1 MHLFK
6 EKKAFEKKGK
16 KSGKLAW
23 TFAFCLGISI
33 VVSFAILSFISIKE
47 IRKNTVAIYSQDS
60 QLIAKAYSESI
71 SNWIDRIASELAVYT
86 SAEVCDEGSSQDI
99 ALWLK
104 NSVRKRP
111 EVFEYVLFIDKDG
124 NSFYDSG
131 ATGNHSD
138 RSYFRAIVN
147 GEKKLIVTDPT
158 VAKATGKTSI
168 MIVKPAYNVRNQLIG
183 MFVGVTE
190 FQSLQTKIA
199 SMKIGTAGN
208 GFLLSGNGIIIAHP
222 DSQFLNKNL
231 LQDNSF
237 GTDVNDVAKEMTG
250 GKSGSR
256 FIKINGSGKNLIVYA
271 PLLST
276 DWSFAVLVPE
286 KQLNEASFRIRNII
300 IIFAVII
307 GLLLC
312 TNSGILIV
320 FSLKPLGFMHKAI
333 AEIATGQADLT
344 KRISVDS
351 KNEIGAVVD
360 EFNKFLQKLQV
371 IVSKIKDSRLTL
383 GIIDEELQSGTSETA
398 NSISSILIHIENVA
412 NKINEQ
418 NAGVSEAAS
427 AVNQISSN
435 IISMEKMTG
444 DQSASVQQAS
454 SAVEQMLG
462 NISSVNSSVEKMASS
477 FGELQQTAQNGVLK
491 QNDVNERIE
500 LIESQSDMLQEANT
514 AIANIA
520 AQTNLLAMNAAIE
533 AAHAGE
539 AGKGFS
545 VVADEIR
552 KLSET
557 STSQSKTI
565 GEQLSRIKE
574 SINEVVNTSS
584 ESSQAFNL
592 VSKKIS
598 ETDELVRQIKAA
610 MEEQQQGSKQI
621 LDSLR
626 VMSDTS
632 IQVKLAAT
640 EMAAGNNAILQEML
654 KLKDSSDVI
663 QDSMESVTN
672 SAKNIDETGASLAN
686 VSEKMRESIEKIG
699 EEIDLFTV

>member
-1 MHLFK
+1 MRIFK
-6 EKKAFEKKGK
+6 EKKPSERKGK
-16 KSGKLAW
+16 KPGKLAW
-23 TFAFCLGISI
+23 NFVLCLGISI
-33 VVSFAILSFISIKE
+33 VVSFVVLSFISIKE
-47 IRKNTVAIYSQDS
+47 SRKNTVAIYSQDS

-71 SNWIDRIASELAVYT
+71 SNWIDRIASELTVYT
-86 SAEVCDEGSSQDI
+86 AADVCDEGSSQDI

-104 NSVRKRP
+104 DSVRKRP

-131 ATGNHSD
+131 ATGNHAD
-138 RSYFRAIVN
+138 RSYFKDIVN
-147 GEKKLIVTDPT
+147 GGKKLIVTDPT
-158 VAKATGKTSI
+158 VAKATGKTSV
-168 MIVKPAYNVRNQLIG
+168 MIVKAAYNSRSQLIG

-190 FQSLQTKIA
+190 FQSLQVKIA
-199 SMKIGTAGN
+199 HLKLGTSGN
-208 GFLLSGNGIIIAHP
+208 SFLLSGKGVIIAHP

-231 LQDNSF
+231 LNDSSF
-237 GTDVNDVAKEMTG
+237 GAEVNAVAKEMTG
-250 GKSGSR
+250 GKSGSSLV
-256 FIKINGSGKNLIVYA
+256 KISGMEKNLIVYA
-271 PLLST
+271 PLDST
-276 DWSFAVLVPE
+276 DWSFAVSIPE
-286 KQLNEASFRIRNII
+286 KQLNEASVKIRNII

-312 TNSGILIV
+312 TNSCLLII

-333 AEIATGQADLT
+333 AEIATGHANLT

-360 EFNKFLQKLQV
+360 EFNKFLQKLQD

-383 GIIDEELQSGTSETA
+383 GIVDDELQSGISETA

-444 DQSASVQQAS
+444 DQSASVQHAS
-454 SAVEQMLG
+454 SAVEQMIG
-462 NISSVNSSVEKMASS
+462 NIGAVNSSVEKMASS

-584 ESSQAFNL
+584 ESSRAFNS
-592 VSKKIS
+592 VSEKIS

-621 LDSLR
+621 LESLR

-663 QDSMESVTN
+663 QDSMESVTS
-672 SAKNIDETGASLAN
+672 SAKHIDKTGASLAN